1 MRSRRFM
8 FILLCLLCGAGAWFL
23 WHHGRSTVENQVIAP
38 SAVATRSLST
48 APQLLPV
55 KAGLTK
61 ATKTVAAVNTN
72 QFAYRLSNTT
82 KSLDQL
88 VHDDRAILLEN
99 ALIDTANPLSLAIPA
114 NLQAAGDPGAYIV
127 QARGP
132 IDNAFRALL
141 ARSGATVVSYIP
153 NNAYL
158 VRASSGVVGMLEAS
172 SLTQTV
178 VPYEPYYKVQSS
190 LLAYSQ
196 GALPEGLS
204 LNLGLFGDDA
214 PATISQ
220 ITKLGGQIF
229 AEDQSPF
236 GPIVRIQIPSSLTAN
251 WTALARLPG
260 VQIVEPFFR
269 RGIANDLAR
278 VTLGVSTNSVTA
290 ASYLNLAGSNV
301 IVEVNDTGI
310 DQQHPDF
317 NGGGTPRVIGDA
329 PQSLVDTNGHGTH
342 VAGIIAGD
350 GTESSTINS
359 ATNVPQGSV
368 TNANFRG
375 KAPAAMLY
383 SVGGIE
389 GGADTNFISDQYFQ
403 QVPALT
409 NALISNNSWDY
420 GDAAYDLASASY
432 DAAVRDA
439 LPAVTGSQPVL
450 FVFAAG
456 NSGGGGDSGGGGN
469 ADTILSPA
477 TAKDVITVGATE
489 QLRNITNW
497 VTALDGTSNQVWKA
511 ETDTGYQVAGYSSR
525 GNVGIGVEG
534 TFGRFKP
541 DVVAPGTFVV
551 STRSE
556 QWDTN
561 AYYNPTNVTEQDYT
575 LQTVT
580 TNTWNYY
587 SIDLSTIPNAVGVT
601 LEIFPNL
608 LSPSPLTLPIYVAT
622 TPDPTIY
629 PIPGSAGTYFSAMNI
644 VTIPP
649 NGPAGYLAGATA
661 SGGFNFAVGDSGSQP
676 ISYDL
681 STFIYTT
688 NDLGNYFHVLQT
700 QLNDPIGPWYRY
712 ETGTSMAT
720 PSVSG
725 VLALMQDFF
734 TNRWHT
740 LPSPALLKAMLIN
753 GARKTA
759 NYNFQVQNLINFQGW
774 GMASLPSALQPGL
787 TNQFGVSCS
796 DLILDQNPTNA
807 LATGDSRTFFVSIT
821 NAQAQAQPLRIT
833 LAWTDPPGD
842 PAAAIKLVNNLV
854 LVVTNFSNS
863 TNSVIYYGNDIASG
877 NTFNTPET
885 TNKPAVFDSINNVQN
900 VYISPLNGTN
910 FSVTVL
916 GYRVNVNAVTAQ
928 TNNVVQDY
936 ALVISSGDGLVTNAM
951 TVTAAPPTPPNYT
964 GDQNITYVTGNANAL
979 LNQYVGASSPLL
991 GTNTLPYSTTT
1002 APAENFGS
1010 NWQITIGMTNQWH
1023 FYVVTNPASNTSDF
1037 TNAAFVT
1044 FVPDTLSVPR
1054 MGVFG
1059 GSVANATRPE
1069 ADIDLYVASG
1079 PNASGLTNLDPSV
1092 ISNCVVG
1099 TQVGQSLP
1107 PGVAGVFNGASLG
1120 RLGTEFVVDTN
1131 STPGQV
1137 YYVGVKSEDQMA
1149 SEYGFISLF
1158 SNIPFSQMNKG
1169 NEIVNGIPLVLTV
1182 PGGNPAVPGFTNVFG
1197 LAIYPITEMQRVV
1210 ITNSIYAGDLGD
1222 LVGSIYHNTKSVLL
1236 NNHTLPVNGPG
1247 AYTFIYDDSG
1257 QGDIVAPPASGDIV
1271 KRSDGPGSLNSFAG
1285 TDGTGVW
1292 ILHEADNA
1300 EGFTNI
1306 VNTFNML
1313 IQPHQPLTVGVPFT
1327 IPPGTWFYGYVDV
1340 PPGATNLTVTAT
1352 NYPPAANPP
1361 LELFVKL
1368 GAPPTTNNF
1377 DGMALI
1383 NIPGAL
1389 GPWGSVSLGPPLTSG
1404 RYWVGIFN
1412 PSSSTAN
1419 GFVFAT
1425 IGLGVPP
1432 GETIYSSG
1440 GPVPILDDAV
1450 TTNNIVVPDDQ
1461 TISSM
1466 EVALRVDHPRI
1477 SDLVFHLIG
1486 PDGTRDL
1493 LVENRGGNTANMGA
1507 TLTAS
1512 NGVVQPQTFSGGSET
1527 STNVIDTGQN
1537 SGTLSISYNFFTLP
1551 DELAV
1556 YDGGTLIF
1564 DSGLVSGSGV
1574 FNIPYTGTSSQ
1585 LTIVMNPN
1593 GNNSGPGD
1601 AWTFTVNS
1609 IGAAYTYLVLTEDT
1623 NKTTTPIK
1631 FAVPPFVPVASGSNV
1646 IVSDFETAPPGDY
1659 TTTVPDETTWNV
1671 LSNQVTVVTDP
1682 TNADSGTNFL
1692 ALANGTVSTTLP
1704 TVAGQSYA
1712 LTFRYRGPDITGWWR
1727 GESNAVA
1734 VDSAYGNNGVFGGNL
1749 LYVSYTNGFVGDA
1762 FSIGPN
1768 PYGVYSG
1775 VDVTDAPA
1783 YAITNSLSMEGW
1795 VKPLGDGGNILW
1807 RGDNRPGLD
1816 PYFLGTTYSPQIEF
1830 AICDAAGNYAALL
1843 YTSFAYGQWYHV
1855 AGTLDGNSGAIKL
1868 YVNGNLVAQSNTTIR
1883 PFGALIPG
1891 DHPGLGIGNVNDGGN
1906 NFPFDGDIDEISLYS
1921 RALSASEVKAIY
1933 NEGIGGNAKGG
1944 NGKFDPAEFST
1955 SPLASLAEAQV
1966 TVNGG
1971 TPATFFGSNTNW
1983 QTKTIIFTATQP
1995 GGTPLQLTGVEPG
2008 MLLDSFSLSQVG
2020 GDLYYLPEQSLDT
2033 YDGLNASGPWSLEIQ
2048 DNRVGATN
2056 PAPMLLSW
2064 QLRFNYV
2071 TTGTSSSG
2079 TPPGITTTN
2088 IIPPYSFAYYPVN
2101 VPTNA
2106 DYATN
2111 ILVFATG
2118 PLNMW
2123 FNPTNDPTGANPPDS
2138 LLLGGVTNGSSTLS
2152 TFSVPTNIV
2161 PGGVYYIGLQNTNA
2175 FPVTNGF
2182 EVDFHLYP
2190 TPISL
2195 TNGVPVTNT
2204 VSGTIAGDGMAYYS
2218 VTVPPDADYATNLL
2232 LSSTTPVNVWFNQ
2245 NKVPVGLTPPDS
2257 LLISNATNGIF
2268 VLSAGSTPPLVPGT
2282 TYYLAV
2288 QNTNGP
2294 SATFALEVNFHR
2306 YTPLTNGVP
2315 ATNSVPPNG
2324 FAYYTVTV
2332 PTNADYATNRLL
2344 FASLPVNVWFNQFV
2358 PPTGL
2363 YPTDFPL
2370 ISNATNGTSIL
2381 SAGTTPPLVPGAT
2394 YYLGV
2399 QNTNS
2404 VPVNFGL
2411 EVDFHLVIPPGIS
2424 GLTITPTNNGVTNGF
2439 LLQWSGPTNYQY
2451 TIQWATHLAPP
2462 IPWNTVL
2469 NPVINLVVTPTNG
2482 NYSWFD
2488 DGSLAGGFPPVK
2500 FYRVLGGLISA
2511 PITNSTPVTN
2521 VVVAG
2526 TFTPLIVNVPAN
2538 AIAASNLLVSATGPL
2553 NVWFN
2558 QTTPPTTSTNA
2569 GNVLMLSNVT
2579 SGSFL
2584 LTSHS
2589 VPPLVPG
2596 ASYYLG
2602 LQNTGTTNVVFV
2614 FDVNFAYAAVTSNAP
2629 TISSITL
2636 TNLGTTNGILLTWF
2650 APANDRFQ
2658 VQWTTSLSPAS
2669 WTTIPGVILT
2679 NLASFTPTNGVG
2691 EFQYFDNGS
2700 MTGGFGLVKF
2710 YRLIAYAPGATIPP
2724 DLIISSVLASP
2735 GGLQVQWHGSTNYI
2749 YDVLWT
2755 TNLGLPTASW
2765 NVLTNLAMPVP
2776 LSYSGGVFTFTATNA
2791 LTGGSAPAE
2800 FFQVQLWP

>member
-1 MRSRRFM
+1 ML
-8 FILLCLLCGAGAWFL
+8 ILVCLLCGAGAWFL
-23 WHHGRSTVENQVIAP
+23 WHHGRSAAQKQVIAP

-48 APQLLPV
+48 APQISPV
-55 KAGLTK
+55 KAGLSR
-61 ATKTVAAVNTN
+61 ATTTAASVNTN
-72 QFAYRLSNTT
+72 KFAGRLSNTT

-88 VHDDRAILLEN
+88 VHDGRAILLEN
-99 ALIDTANPLSLAIPA
+99 ALIETANPQSLAIPA
-114 NLQAAGDPGAYIV
+114 NLQASGDPGAYIV

-158 VRASSGVVGMLEAS
+158 VRASAGVAS
-172 SLTQTV
+172 TLGASPLTQAV

-196 GALPEGLS
+196 GALPESLS

-229 AEDQSPF
+229 AADQSPF
-236 GPIVRIQIPSSLTAN
+236 GPVVRVQIPSSLRPN

-260 VQIVEPFFR
+260 VQIVEPYYQ

-278 VTLGVSTNSVTA
+278 VALGVSTNSVTT
-290 ASYLNLAGSNV
+290 ASYLNLTGSNV

-310 DQQHPDF
+310 DTNHPDLKL
-317 NGGGTPRVIGDA
+317 RVTGDA

-350 GTESSTINS
+350 GTESSTINTS
-359 ATNVPQGSV
+359 TNVPQGSV

-375 KAPAAMLY
+375 KAPAATLY
-383 SVGGIE
+383 SVGGIQ
-389 GGADTNFISDQYFQ
+389 GGAEASSNFISDQYFQ
-403 QVPALT
+403 EVPALT

-420 GDAAYDLASASY
+420 PGDSVYDLAAASY

-439 LPAVTGSQPVL
+439 LPTVTGSQPVL

-469 ADTILSPA
+469 PDTILSPA

-489 QLRNITNW
+489 QMRNITNW
-497 VTALDGTSNQVWKA
+497 VTALNGKSNQVWKA
-511 ETDTGYQVAGYSSR
+511 QTDTGYQVAGYSSR

-561 AYYNPTNVTEQDYT
+561 AYYNPTNVTELDYT
-575 LQTVT
+575 LQTVA

-601 LEIFPNL
+601 LELFPNL
-608 LSPSPLTLPIYVAT
+608 LSPSPLNLPINVAM

-629 PIPGSAGTYFSAMNI
+629 PIPGSLGTYFSAINI

-649 NGPAGYLAGATA
+649 DGPAGYLAGATA
-661 SGGFNFAVGDSGSQP
+661 SGGFNFAVGDSGTLP
-676 ISYDL
+676 INYDL
-681 STFIYTT
+681 STLIYTT
-688 NDLGNYFHVLQT
+688 NDLGNYYHILQT

-740 LPSPALLKAMLIN
+740 LPTPALLKAMLIN
-753 GARKTA
+753 GARKSG
-759 NYNFQVQNLINFQGW
+759 NYNFQVQNSINFQGW
-774 GMASLPSALQPGL
+774 GMANLPSALQPGL
-787 TNQFGVSCS
+787 TNRFGQPCS
-796 DLILDQNPTNA
+796 DFIQDQNPTNA
-807 LATGDSRTFFVSIT
+807 LATGDSQTFIVSVT
-821 NAQAQAQPLRIT
+821 NTQAQAQPLRIT

-854 LVVTNFSNS
+854 LVVTNLSNPAS
-863 TNSVIYYGNDIASG
+863 PIIYYGNDIAGG

-885 TNKPAVFDSINNVQN
+885 TNTPPNFDSINNVQN

-910 FSVTVL
+910 FSVTVM

-951 TVTAAPPTPPNYT
+951 VVTAAPPTPSNYT

-979 LNQYVGASSPLL
+979 LNQFVGANSPLL
-991 GTNTLPYSTTT
+991 GTNTLPFAAT
-1002 APAENFGS
+1002 APEAFGS
-1010 NWQITIGMTNQWH
+1010 NWQVTIGMTNQWH
-1023 FYVVTNPASNTSDF
+1023 FYVVTNPVSNAPDF

-1044 FVPDTLSVPR
+1044 FVPDTLSIPR

-1059 GSVANATRPE
+1059 GSLANATRPE

-1079 PNASGLTNLDPSV
+1079 PNASGLTNLDPTV

-1107 PGVAGVFNGASLG
+1107 PGVLGVFNGASLG

-1131 STPGQV
+1131 STPGQI

-1158 SNIPFSQMNKG
+1158 SDIPFSQMQGG
-1169 NEIVNGIPLVLTV
+1169 NEVVNGIPLPVTI

-1210 ITNSIYAGDLGD
+1210 ITNSLNAGDLGD
-1222 LVGSIYHNTKSVLL
+1222 LVGSIYHNTISVLL
-1236 NNHTLPVNGPG
+1236 NNHTLPKNGPG
-1247 AYTFIYDDSG
+1247 IYTFIYDDSG
-1257 QGDIVAPPASGDIV
+1257 QGDVVAPSGSGDIV
-1271 KRSDGPGSLNSFAG
+1271 KPSAGPGSLNSFAG
-1285 TDGTGVW
+1285 EDGTGVW
-1292 ILHEADNA
+1292 ILHQADNA

-1306 VNTFNML
+1306 ADNLNLT
-1313 IQPHQPLTVGVPFT
+1313 IQPHQDLQQGITVTVQ
-1327 IPPGTWFYGYVDV
+1327 PGTWFYGYIDV
-1340 PPGATNLTVTAT
+1340 PLGATNLTITAT
-1352 NYPPAANPP
+1352 NLTGSVTPP

-1368 GAPPTTNNF
+1368 GAPPTTNSF
-1377 DGMALI
+1377 DGSALI
-1383 NIPGAL
+1383 NTPGPF

-1412 PSSSTAN
+1412 PNLTPQTVY
-1419 GFVFAT
+1419 VFAT
-1425 IGLGVPP
+1425 VGLGVTPA
-1432 GETIYSSG
+1432 ETIYSSG

-1450 TTNNIVVPDDQ
+1450 TINNITVPDNNI
-1461 TISSM
+1461 ISSL
-1466 EVALRVDHPRI
+1466 EVALRVQHPRV

-1493 LVENRGGNTANMGA
+1493 LVENRGGTDPNGMGA

-1512 NGVVQPQTFSGGSET
+1512 NGVVQPQNFSGGAGM
-1527 STNVIDTGQN
+1527 STNVINTGQN
-1537 SGTLSISYNFFTLP
+1537 SGTLNISYNFFTLP

-1556 YDGGTLIF
+1556 YDGGALIF
-1564 DSGLVSGSGV
+1564 DSGMVSGSGV

-1585 LTIVMNPN
+1585 LSIVMNPN
-1593 GNNSGPGD
+1593 GNSAGPGD
-1601 AWTFTVNS
+1601 AWTYTVN
-1609 IGAAYTYLVLTEDT
+1609 GLGPAYAYLVLTEDT

-1631 FAVPPFVPVASGSNV
+1631 FAVPPFVPVAAGTNVTTSG
-1646 IVSDFETAPPGDY
+1646 FESATATNYAAGSIITDG
-1659 TTTVPDETTWNV
+1659 TTTWNV
-1671 LSNQVTVVTDP
+1671 FNNPVSVVTDP
-1682 TNADSGTNFL
+1682 VNAGSGTNFL
-1692 ALANGTVSTTLP
+1692 ALANGTVSSTLP
-1704 TVAGQSYA
+1704 TVAGQTYA
-1712 LTFRYRGPDITGWWR
+1712 LTFRYRGPVAAGWWR
-1727 GESNAVA
+1727 GETNGKDSIYGNTGTFPNGIGYASGEVGNAFNINGNMFVLVNPVTPYWNFGQTSGFTIEGWINPTTTSQSGVITEFERVLGTSSA
-1734 VDSAYGNNGVFGGNL
+1734 GDVSIDFSINSTGMGTMDGNVKDIVGGNHALDSASGVITPNVWQHVALSYNKVTGIGTYYHNGSIVLQANLGVFTPGTSFTNL
-1749 LYVSYTNGFVGDA
+1749 LIGARTT
-1762 FSIGPN
+1762 FSSVAGPN
-1768 PYGVYSG
+1768 QVF
-1775 VDVTDAPA
+1775 
-1783 YAITNSLSMEGW
+1783 
-1795 VKPLGDGGNILW
+1795 
-1807 RGDNRPGLD
+1807 PG
-1816 PYFLGTTYSPQIEF
+1816 E
-1830 AICDAAGNYAALL
+1830 
-1843 YTSFAYGQWYHV
+1843 
-1855 AGTLDGNSGAIKL
+1855 
-1868 YVNGNLVAQSNTTIR
+1868 
-1883 PFGALIPG
+1883 
-1891 DHPGLGIGNVNDGGN
+1891 
-1906 NFPFDGDIDEISLYS
+1906 IDELSLYD
-1921 RALSASEVKAIY
+1921 RPLSDSEIQAIFQ
-1933 NEGIGGNAKGG
+1933 KGAA
-1944 NGKFDPAEFST
+1944 GKFDATEFSASAPT
-1955 SPLASLAEAQV
+1955 SLAEAQV
-1966 TVNGG
+1966 TINGG
-1971 TPATFFGSNTNW
+1971 TPATFFGDNTNW
-1983 QTKTIIFTATQP
+1983 QTKTVIFTAT
-1995 GGTPLQLTGVEPG
+1995 GNSTPLQLTGVEPG
-2008 MLLDSFSLSQVG
+2008 MLLDSFSLSQLG
-2020 GDLYYLPEQSLDT
+2020 GDLYYLPEQSLADA
-2033 YDGLNASGPWSLEIQ
+2033 YDGLNAGGTWTLEIQ
-2048 DNRVGATN
+2048 DNRAGATN

-2071 TTGTSSSG
+2071 TTGTSASG
-2079 TPPGITTTN
+2079 TPPGTTVTN
-2088 IIPPYSFAYYPVN
+2088 IIPPGSIAFYPVN

-2106 DYATN
+2106 DAATN
-2111 ILVFATG
+2111 ILIFATG

-2123 FNPTNDPTGANPPDS
+2123 FNSTNDPVGANPPDY
-2138 LLLGGVTNGSSTLS
+2138 LLLGGSTNGSSTLS

-2161 PGGVYYIGLQNTNA
+2161 PGATYYIGLANTNA

-2182 EVDFHLYP
+2182 EVNFHYFTVSNAP
-2190 TPISL
+2190 P
-2195 TNGVPVTNT
+2195 GVPITNVVAGT
-2204 VSGTIAGDGMAYYS
+2204 VQGDGVNYYS
-2218 VTVPPDADYATNLL
+2218 FTVPPNADYATNLL

-2245 NKVPVGLTPPDS
+2245 TKAPVCLSPPDS
-2257 LLISNATNGIF
+2257 LLIGNATSGVF
-2268 VLSAGSTPPLVPGT
+2268 VLSASSTPPLVPGA
-2282 TYYLAV
+2282 TYNIAI
-2288 QNTNGP
+2288 QNTNSP
-2294 SATFALEVNFHR
+2294 NATNVFEVNFHF
-2306 YTPLTNGVP
+2306 YTPITNNVP
-2315 ATNSVPPNG
+2315 TTNSVPSNS

-2344 FASLPVNVWFNQFV
+2344 FASLPVNVWFNQYV

-2363 YPTDFPL
+2363 YPTDFLL
-2370 ISNATNGTSIL
+2370 ITNATNGTSIL

-2439 LLQWSGPTNYQY
+2439 LLQWDGPTNYQY
-2451 TIQWATHLAPP
+2451 TIQWATNLAPP
-2462 IPWNTVL
+2462 TAWNTVL
-2469 NPVINLVVTPTNG
+2469 NPVINLVATPTNG

-2511 PITNSTPVTN
+2511 PVTNSMPVTN
-2521 VVVAG
+2521 IVVAG

-2538 AIAASNLLVSATGPL
+2538 AIAASNFLVSATGPL

-2558 QTTPPTTSTNA
+2558 QITPPTTSTNA

-2584 LTSHS
+2584 LTSNS
-2589 VPPLVPG
+2589 APPLVPG

-2602 LQNTGTTNVVFV
+2602 LQNTGTTNVSFV
-2614 FDVNFAYAAVTSNAP
+2614 FEVNFAYAAVTSNAP

-2636 TNLGTTNGILLTWF
+2636 TNLGPTNGILLTWF
-2650 APANDRFQ
+2650 APTNDQFQ

-2735 GGLQVQWHGSTNYI
+2735 GGLQIQWPGSTNYI

-2755 TNLGLPTASW
+2755 TNLGLPVASW
-2765 NVLTNLAMPVP
+2765 TVISNLTIPVP
-2776 LSYSGGVFTFTATNA
+2776 LAYANGVFTYTATNA
-2791 LTGGSAPAE
+2791 LTAGSAPAE